1 MVAVL
6 VHLAARAETDFKER
20 SLQPKPLVSD
30 TASLGESTILTRP
43 ECDTRFSS
51 VASETGVGAA
61 TAEPTCEEP
70 NIAGVGMGGSGFRA
84 DGVLYISQVN
94 TRGHSGW
101 LATGLHEVRR
111 GEANESKVKIASRE
125 VRLC

>member
-1 MVAVL
+1 M
-6 VHLAARAETDFKER
+6 EGCT
-20 SLQPKPLVSD
+20 
-30 TASLGESTILTRP
+30 TASAGESEFMSEFFRRTKRCRDVLSREP
-43 ECDTRFSS
+43 EP
-51 VASETGVGAA
+51 VASCSLDRAVAAAA
-61 TAEPTCEEP
+61 TAWEVP

-94 TRGHSGW
+94 TRGHSGGR